1 MGDKPLVNK
10 VITNAWQERTLPDI
24 FYETPKDVI
33 AGAEADRAAR
43 AAAEAE
49 RDAQQARADAAEAR
63 VRELEE
69 LLRAA
74 EE

>member
-1 MGDKPLVNK
+1 MSDKPLVNK

-43 AAAEAE
+43 AEAAEAE
-49 RDAQQARADAAEAR
+49 LAAAEAR